1 MPLPAAKDANTGE
14 SYDIYLQDGNTYD
27 SQGNPV
33 SVIRTPD
40 TVITPNTYNQQLASK
55 SYETKEKGLE
65 TVYPEFDLIT
75 GAGLAK
81 DVGLFGLSKLGNK
94 WAKNKLLDSSVKNI
108 TKNLG
113 NSTEGFQEI
122 PLEDG
127 FVYRTFT
134 PSHGGFVKNNRVYN
148 RNYGIGDV
156 KVQNGKYYSVRQA
169 HFNNP
174 DKLWWDKFG
183 HNRGQVVQVTKES
196 NTQSLQDAANNG
208 FSLNWGFFG
217 KGYKLSDPIETDKVI
232 TYRKDPISGTMIP
245 SMPGKI
251 VTNKQLPSEI
261 FQATEDNPIMQLS
274 YYKPTRKAWSTG
286 KAEGNEATSYF
297 FKQQPNQRFELVKD
311 VGPNNYS
318 VHFKTDRNG
327 LNYGNKMQLFAKVAD
342 EVPEGANLST
352 WGSVSKG
359 GIHGINRFGKD
370 FGFIRNGTRQ
380 LTMKGTKEP
389 VEVGVFQK
397 PLNHHL
403 QGDDAVKMFK
413 EYGGTP
419 IPEGSLNGDQLRKYV
434 MEARER
440 YGLMDNPNISD
451 EEIAQAL
458 YKHTNEL
465 GKGSA
470 AINSQ
475 GEPQLLFR
483 GDTKP
488 YTKLKVNHNQIG
500 KSDTEDNVLGTMF
513 LDRTGI
519 GEGWGPD
526 RYMYLANQDNEVM
539 APYRDGIETASF
551 TTLQPKF
558 KPDYITPVEG
568 KGFVGNFDISYPYY
582 KYDRRYGVISGGKI
596 SSEAFADGYTNQLNG
611 FVVRTPHERDIT
623 NEVYTNGMYRTP
635 KAGEEF
641 QWRVPH
647 TTDISSAPRETRI
660 LQNKAIIK
668 DAQQK
673 NQGLLRSKAGSPYR
687 DEHDKYDYLV
697 VPDFNVRNVKHILP
711 YDLRIPRNWSDPNI
725 FRIAAPIGMSLPFLN
740 NSQK

>member
-1 MPLPAAKDANTGE
+1 MKWIPKYQNGNRTKYASAAKDANTGD

-81 DVGLFGLSKLGNK
+81 DIGLFGLRKLGNK
-94 WAKNKLLDSSVKNI
+94 WARNKLLNNSIKNI
-108 TKNLG
+108 TKNLD
-113 NSTEGFQEI
+113 NPTMEFQEV

-134 PSHGGFVKNNRVYN
+134 PSHGGWVRDSRVYN
-148 RNYGIGDV
+148 RNYGLGDV
-156 KVQNGKYYSVRQA
+156 RIQDGKYYSVRQP

-183 HNRGQVVQVTKES
+183 HNRGQVVQVTNEA

-208 FSLNWGFFG
+208 FNLNYGSFE
-217 KGYKLSDPIETDKVI
+217 KGYRLSDPIKTNKVI
-232 TYRKDPISGTMIP
+232 NYKLDPLTNTMVP

-251 VTNKQLPSEI
+251 INNKQTPSEI
-261 FQATEDNPIMQLS
+261 LNTPI
-274 YYKPTRKAWSTG
+274 
-286 KAEGNEATSYF
+286 
-297 FKQQPNQRFELVKD
+297 V
-311 VGPNNYS
+311 NNYS
-318 VHFKTDRNG
+318 Y
-327 LNYGNKMQLFAKVAD
+327 L
-342 EVPEGANLST
+342 
-352 WGSVSKG
+352 
-359 GIHGINRFGKD
+359 
-370 FGFIRNGTRQ
+370 NGTY
-380 LTMKGTKEP
+380 TGFKGI
-389 VEVGVFQK
+389 K
-397 PLNHHL
+397 PKLNHHL
-403 QGDDAVKMFK
+403 QGEDAVKMFK

-440 YGLMDNPNISD
+440 YGLIDNPNISD

-470 AINSQ
+470 AVNSQ

-539 APYRDGIETASF
+539 APYRNGIETASF

-568 KGFVGNFDISYPYY
+568 KGFVGDFDISYPYY

-697 VPDFNVRNVKHILP
+697 VPDFNARNVKHILP

>member
-1 MPLPAAKDANTGE
+1 MKWIPKYQSGNKTKYASAAKDANTGE

-40 TVITPNTYNQQLASK
+40 TIITPNTYNQQLASK
-55 SYETKEKGLE
+55 SYGTKERGLE

-113 NSTEGFQEI
+113 NPTEGFQEI

-134 PSHGGFVKNNRVYN
+134 PSNGGFVKNNRVYN

-208 FSLNWGFFG
+208 FSLNWGSFG
-217 KGYKLSDPIETDKVI
+217 KGYRLSDPIKTNEVI
-232 TYRKDPISGTMIP
+232 NYKLDPITNTMVP

-251 VTNKQLPSEI
+251 INNKQTPSEI
-261 FQATEDNPIMQLS
+261 LSTPI
-274 YYKPTRKAWSTG
+274 
-286 KAEGNEATSYF
+286 
-297 FKQQPNQRFELVKD
+297 V
-311 VGPNNYS
+311 NNYS
-318 VHFKTDRNG
+318 YLKNTYTGFK
-327 LNYGNKMQLFAKVAD
+327 
-342 EVPEGANLST
+342 
-352 WGSVSKG
+352 
-359 GIHGINRFGKD
+359 GI
-370 FGFIRNGTRQ
+370 
-380 LTMKGTKEP
+380 
-389 VEVGVFQK
+389 K
-397 PLNHHL
+397 PKLNHHL

-440 YGLMDNPNISD
+440 YGLIDNPNISD

-470 AINSQ
+470 AINNQ

-483 GDTKP
+483 GDTKA
-488 YTKLKVNHNQIG
+488 YTQLKDHPSPTDLATKSGTMDNSLGTLFLGELPGTGQSSQGLERYLVRGQEFNGDSKLIG
-500 KSDTEDNVLGTMF
+500 SGTGAKVLGGDGKYHTEIRQIIPKDARPLVTYPTRF
-513 LDRTGI
+513 G
-519 GEGWGPD
+519 
-526 RYMYLANQDNEVM
+526 DNAV
-539 APYRDGIETASF
+539 
-551 TTLQPKF
+551 
-558 KPDYITPVEG
+558 
-568 KGFVGNFDISYPYY
+568 Y
-582 KYDRRYGVISGGKI
+582 KLPAKY
-596 SSEAFADGYTNQLNG
+596 SESKTNNINA
-611 FVVRTPHERDIT
+611 FVVRTPAVRDASKEISVLNDDWLIKGGSKVNYHGPLNPT
-623 NEVYTNGMYRTP
+623 NER
-635 KAGEEF
+635 
-641 QWRVPH
+641 
-647 TTDISSAPRETRI
+647 SAMAEHYDYI
-660 LQNKAIIK
+660 LK
-668 DAQQK
+668 DAQKKQ
-673 NQGLLRSKAGSPYR
+673 QGLLKSNPNSPLR
-687 DEHDKYDYLV
+687 DEHDDYTYFAI
-697 VPDFNVRNVKHILP
+697 PNWNKSNVKSLLP

>member
-1 MPLPAAKDANTGE
+1 MKWIPKYQKAGKLNFKTTGLPWQQSK
-14 SYDIYLQDGNTYD
+14 QDQEVTRNAQSKGTL
-27 SQGNPV
+27 NP
-33 SVIRTPD
+33 T
-40 TVITPNTYNQQLASK
+40 NL
-55 SYETKEKGLE
+55 
-65 TVYPEFDLIT
+65 
-75 GAGLAK
+75 
-81 DVGLFGLSKLGNK
+81 
-94 WAKNKLLDSSVKNI
+94 KNKLQPA
-108 TKNLG
+108 TKNLKAK
-113 NSTEGFQEI
+113 
-122 PLEDG
+122 
-127 FVYRTFT
+127 Y
-134 PSHGGFVKNNRVYN
+134 NNL
-148 RNYGIGDV
+148 
-156 KVQNGKYYSVRQA
+156 SVRERTA
-169 HFNNP
+169 LA
-174 DKLWWDKFG
+174 K
-183 HNRGQVVQVTKES
+183 R
-196 NTQSLQDAANNG
+196 
-208 FSLNWGFFG
+208 
-217 KGYKLSDPIETDKVI
+217 
-232 TYRKDPISGTMIP
+232 
-245 SMPGKI
+245 SMPHSEI
-251 VTNKQLPSEI
+251 VTVRDQQGNTKTSTNP
-261 FQATEDNPIMQLS
+261 QAGAMSGADPVGEFIVGTAVGNLGLGLGKMALSKIGQNAVSHWARNSLLNETAGNLTKNVSKGITNNLAAKEYTTRDNPIMQLS

-311 VGPNNYS
+311 VEPGNYS

-327 LNYGNKMQLFAKVAD
+327 LSYGNKMQLFAKVAD

-352 WGSVSKG
+352 WGSISKG

-370 FGFIRNGTRQ
+370 FGFIQNGTRQ

-389 VEVGVFQK
+389 IEVGIFQK

-403 QGDDAVKMFK
+403 QGEDAVKMFK

-440 YGLMDNPNISD
+440 YGLIDNPNISD

-470 AINSQ
+470 AINNQ

-483 GDTKP
+483 GDTKA
-488 YTKLKVNHNQIG
+488 YTQLKNHNQID

-519 GEGWGPD
+519 GEGFGPD
-526 RYMYLANQDNEVM
+526 RYMYLVNQDNEVM
-539 APYRDGIETASF
+539 APYRNGIETASF

-568 KGFVGNFDISYPYY
+568 KGFVGDFDISYPYY
-582 KYDRRYGVISGGKI
+582 KYDRRYEVISGGKI
-596 SSEAFADGYTNQLNG
+596 SSEAFANGYTNQLNG

-623 NEVYTNGMYRTP
+623 NEVYTSGMYRTP
-635 KAGEEF
+635 KVGEEF

-697 VPDFNVRNVKHILP
+697 VPDFNARNVKHILP
-711 YDLRIPRNWSDPNI
+711 YDLRVPRNWSDPNI
-725 FRIAAPIGMSLPFLN
+725 FRIAAPVGMSLPFLN

>member
-1 MPLPAAKDANTGE
+1 MKWIPKYQKAGKLNFKTTGLPWQQSKQDQEITRNAQSTGTLNPTNLKRRLQPAAKNLKAKYNNLSTKERVALAKKSMPHSEIVTVKD
-14 SYDIYLQDGNTYD
+14 QQGNTKTSTNPQAGAMSGAD
-27 SQGNPV
+27 PVGEFVVGTAAGNLGLGLGKMALSKMGQNAVSHWARNSLLNETVGNLTKNVSQG
-33 SVIRTPD
+33 
-40 TVITPNTYNQQLASK
+40 ITNNLAA
-55 SYETKEKGLE
+55 KEY
-65 TVYPEFDLIT
+65 TT
-75 GAGLAK
+75 G
-81 DVGLFGLSKLGNK
+81 
-94 WAKNKLLDSSVKNI
+94 
-108 TKNLG
+108 
-113 NSTEGFQEI
+113 
-122 PLEDG
+122 
-127 FVYRTFT
+127 
-134 PSHGGFVKNNRVYN
+134 
-148 RNYGIGDV
+148 
-156 KVQNGKYYSVRQA
+156 
-169 HFNNP
+169 
-174 DKLWWDKFG
+174 
-183 HNRGQVVQVTKES
+183 
-196 NTQSLQDAANNG
+196 
-208 FSLNWGFFG
+208 
-217 KGYKLSDPIETDKVI
+217 
-232 TYRKDPISGTMIP
+232 
-245 SMPGKI
+245 
-251 VTNKQLPSEI
+251 
-261 FQATEDNPIMQLS
+261 DNPIMQLS

-311 VGPNNYS
+311 VEPNNYS

-403 QGDDAVKMFK
+403 QGEDAVKMFK

-440 YGLMDNPNISD
+440 YGLIDNPNISD

-483 GDTKP
+483 GDTKA
-488 YTKLKVNHNQIG
+488 YTQLKDHPSPTDLATKSGTMDNSLGTLFLGELPGTGQKASGLERYLVRGQEFNGDPKLIG
-500 KSDTEDNVLGTMF
+500 SGTGAKVLGGDGKYHTEIRQIIPKDARPLVTYHTRF
-513 LDRTGI
+513 G
-519 GEGWGPD
+519 
-526 RYMYLANQDNEVM
+526 DNAV
-539 APYRDGIETASF
+539 
-551 TTLQPKF
+551 
-558 KPDYITPVEG
+558 
-568 KGFVGNFDISYPYY
+568 Y
-582 KYDRRYGVISGGKI
+582 KLPAKY
-596 SSEAFADGYTNQLNG
+596 SESKTNNINA
-611 FVVRTPHERDIT
+611 FVVRTPAVRDASKEISVLNDDWLIKGGSKVNYHGPLNPT
-623 NEVYTNGMYRTP
+623 NER
-635 KAGEEF
+635 
-641 QWRVPH
+641 
-647 TTDISSAPRETRI
+647 SAMAEHYDYI
-660 LQNKAIIK
+660 LK
-668 DAQQK
+668 DAQKKQ
-673 NQGLLRSKAGSPYR
+673 QGLLKSNPNSPLR
-687 DEHDKYDYLV
+687 DEHDDYTYFA
-697 VPDFNVRNVKHILP
+697 VPNWNKSNVKSLLP